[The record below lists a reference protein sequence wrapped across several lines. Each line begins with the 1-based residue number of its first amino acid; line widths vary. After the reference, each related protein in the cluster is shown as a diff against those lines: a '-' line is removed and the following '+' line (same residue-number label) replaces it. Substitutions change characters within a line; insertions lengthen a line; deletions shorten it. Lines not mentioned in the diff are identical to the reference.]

1 MCKMSLA
8 APPVLALLALLA
20 CACTVPD
27 GYVMTLT
34 VDHDTCLVEYSGRF
48 HCVVAAMM
56 ARDKGAADA
65 HVRNE
70 AMAAMKEFE
79 AAVLRLGGRVETRYV
94 SGDAF
99 EADFSLTADL
109 GESRQVDVLD
119 MVLLGRTPSG
129 TLTVRG
135 VSVSDADRK
144 NLAGLAVQSRGEL
157 RVKTGGTVLGDNAQ
171 DKPGMLSDFYSW
183 KLDIAKDTPVFIEIR

>member
-1 MCKMSLA
+1 MCKMSLTV
-8 APPVLALLALLA
+8 PPVLALLALLA

-27 GYVMTLT
+27 GYTMTLT
-34 VDHDTCLVEYSGRF
+34 VDHGTCRVEYSGRF
-48 HCVVAAMM
+48 HSVVAAMM

-79 AAVLRLGGRVETRYV
+79 AAVLRLGGRVETRYL

-119 MVLLGRTPSG
+119 MILLGRTPSE
-129 TLTVRG
+129 TVTVRG
-135 VSVSDADRK
+135 VAVSDADRK
-144 NLAGLAVQSRGEL
+144 NLASLAVQSRGEL
-157 RVKTGGTVLGDNAQ
+157 RVKTGGAVLGDNAQ

-183 KLDIAKDTPVFIEIR
+183 KLDIAKDTPVFIEIK